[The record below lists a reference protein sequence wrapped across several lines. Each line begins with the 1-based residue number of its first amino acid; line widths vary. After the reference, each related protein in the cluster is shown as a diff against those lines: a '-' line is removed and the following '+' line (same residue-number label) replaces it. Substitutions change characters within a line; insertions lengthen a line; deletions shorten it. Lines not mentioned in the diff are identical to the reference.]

1 MNPQAENRFTVTK
14 PLFYEGMLR
23 LSRDT
28 YGKFASRAMLVFFAI
43 WAVLLLFT
51 LLTGGNL
58 NSVLFCLGVIV
69 LLGVWLCIWTPRNN
83 AKKAWRSLQ
92 SQYGDSAKRITRFY
106 NDHLEISGDCA
117 EKSVSYTDIREI
129 KQSKNLILLV
139 GFDKVGIMLAKDGFT
154 RGDGQT
160 IYALIG
166 GNKIKE

>member
-1 MNPQAENRFTVTK
+1 MNPQAENRLTITK

-43 WAVLLLFT
+43 WAALLLFT

-58 NSVLFCLGVIV
+58 NNVLFSLGVVV
-69 LLGVWLCIWTPRNN
+69 LIGIWICVWTPRSN
-83 AKKAWRSLQ
+83 AKKAWKALQ
-92 SQYGDSAKRITRFY
+92 NQYGDSAKRVTRFY

-117 EKSVSYTDIREI
+117 EKSIPYSDIREI
-129 KQSKNLILLV
+129 KQSQNLLLLV
-139 GFDKVGIMLAKDGFT
+139 CADKVGIMLAKDGFT
-154 RGDGQT
+154 RGDEQT

-166 GNKIKE
+166 GNKIRK